1 LYNSHQYEKQGPPL
15 LQEHLQLPQGKDI
28 KIGEQEE
35 YSQNDEEN
43 WTGIF
48 THHKFR
54 LMFFVHVNPT
64 INSSIS
70 SNQKPPTVK
79 PFNPA
84 EQGRE
89 KAILGQPPN

>member
-1 LYNSHQYEKQGPPL
+1 M

-70 SNQKPPTVK
+70 SNQKPSTVK